1 MKTMKPR
8 RPFPRGFTLVELLV
22 TIAMVAILAAI
33 AIPSFTHTIQRDGV
47 SSASNR
53 LMADL
58 DYARSEA
65 ATRGTYVSVCPSTDG
80 TSCSGSAAWESGW
93 IVYTYAPGHA
103 LANTAFDHTDG
114 TNLLLRYTTTR
125 HAVSIQG
132 SAADTVLT
140 FGTQGEMKPDAAK
153 FSFAT
158 CYRGSGESGT
168 GHSTSSVP
176 GIGLSLQ
183 GSGSMQ
189 SSTLQAADSACTP

>member
-1 MKTMKPR
+1 MKTR
-8 RPFPRGFTLVELLV
+8 CLLSRGFTLVELLV
-22 TIAMVAILAAI
+22 TIAVVAILAAI
-33 AIPSFTHTIQRDGV
+33 ALPSFTGMIQRNGV

-58 DYARSEA
+58 GYARSEA
-65 ATRGTYVSVCPSTDG
+65 ATRGTDVSVCPSING

-93 IVYTYAPGHA
+93 IVYTYTPGHA
-103 LANTAFDHTDG
+103 VANTEFDHADD

-132 SAADTVLT
+132 SAAGTILT

-158 CYRGSGESGT
+158 CYRGSETGT

-176 GIGLSLQ
+176 GVGLSLQ
-183 GSGSMQ
+183 SSGSVQ
-189 SSTLQAADSACTP
+189 SSTLEAADSACTP